1 MRKETALLRAIVAGS
16 TLLVLPA
23 LARASDVPANLVLDV
38 RLFEARSTQ
47 PNFQVMENLSF
58 FVNTDGA
65 GVSESQWLATIA
77 RQAPES
83 MLATLATERVEPEG
97 PGARFELDKRSRSF
111 VLDVNLGDYLDKG
124 TFNAATQI
132 GLRRGEERLREFDR
146 EIELRVGQTYVWS
159 GRELELS
166 ASEYV
171 SHFRDFDDTEHRG
184 RLYDRLRAFT
194 IFVVVAVTPR
204 LLDSPPAEAVEIP
217 VAESLLP
224 KLESPLGIALVG
236 EVVLDLVLGPDG
248 APTAL
253 AIARSSIPEVNPRI
267 LGEASQWT
275 FPEAAGKRGRIT
287 LKLRADP

>member
-1 MRKETALLRAIVAGS
+1 MRKETALLPAILAGS

-58 FVNTDGA
+58 FVNTDGT

-77 RQAPES
+77 RQVPES
-83 MLATLATERVEPEG
+83 MLANLATERVEPDG
-97 PGARFELDKRSRSF
+97 LRARFELDKRSRAF
-111 VLDVNLGDYLDKG
+111 VLDVNLGDYLDQG
-124 TFNAATQI
+124 TFNAATQV
-132 GLRRGEERLREFDR
+132 GLRRGDERLREFDR
-146 EIELRVGQTYVWS
+146 TIELRVGQTYVWS

-171 SHFRDFDDTEHRG
+171 SHFRDFDDNEHRG
-184 RLYDRLRAFT
+184 KLYEKLRGFT
-194 IFVVVAVTPR
+194 LFVVVAVTPR
-204 LLDSPPAEAVEIP
+204 LLDSPPDEVIEVS

-224 KLESPLGIALVG
+224 KLQSPLSIPLVG
-236 EVVLDLVLGPDG
+236 EVVLDLVLDGDG

-275 FPEAAGKRGRIT
+275 FPEAAGKKARLT
-287 LKLRADP
+287 LKLRAEP